1 MALAGDATPI
11 ARPQHAVLPHPPSS
25 PARSASSCSSSS
37 ERIPRHAKALTASQ
51 LHAHCAPSHAPA
63 PRRPGSP
70 HSSPKPAPA
79 GYPPSGHDSV
89 ISTPGSPKQPYS
101 QSACSNSNT
110 SRDARQS
117 LAQSLPLADDDEKA
131 SLAQPAPA
139 VVRTSQPRGSRDMVL
154 DLEKQCYSP
163 TSNSRR
169 SNRGNH
175 LPVSVSGAPHDL
187 YSPADPDEADLEDKA
202 FRILIHL
209 SGFACLVS
217 FAISLWTL
225 FAVVIAAL
233 LQPLRFCS
241 MRPDYREQL
250 VKFLSPSLRLQFRL
264 IYSAPLSSMYNTPL
278 LLLVCLLSPFVA
290 VGIAIATWISASFWI
305 YASIIG
311 DPGSKDGHNDGRES
325 VLAVRSYWESWL
337 LRALR

>member
-1 MALAGDATPI
+1 MALAGDATPFA
-11 ARPQHAVLPHPPSS
+11 ARPALAAAHRPQPSS
-25 PARSASSCSSSS
+25 PSSLHSSLSSASDC
-37 ERIPRHAKALTASQ
+37 IPAPDKALI
-51 LHAHCAPSHAPA
+51 AHHHKPSHASP

-79 GYPPSGHDSV
+79 VYPPSGHDSV
-89 ISTPGSPKQPYS
+89 ISTPGSPKQLYS
-101 QSACSNSNT
+101 QSASSNSNT

-117 LAQSLPLADDDEKA
+117 LVHSIPIADDDEKA
-131 SLAQPAPA
+131 SLSQPVPA
-139 VVRTSQPRGSRDMVL
+139 VVRTSQPRSSRDMVL

-163 TSNSRR
+163 ASNSRR
-169 SNRGNH
+169 SGRNH
-175 LPVSVSGAPHDL
+175 LPVNGAPQDL
-187 YSPADPDEADLEDKA
+187 YLPADPDEAELEDKA
-202 FRILIHL
+202 FRILLHL
-209 SGFACLVS
+209 SGFACIVS

-225 FAVVIAAL
+225 AAVVIAAL

-278 LLLVCLLSPFVA
+278 LFLICLLSPFVA
-290 VGIAIATWISASFWI
+290 IGIALAAWISASFWI
-305 YASIIG
+305 YAAMIG
-311 DPGSKDGHNDGRES
+311 DPGSGDGHNDGREAI
-325 VLAVRSYWESWL
+325 LAVRSYWESWL